1 MMKNKINLFLL
12 SLGLSVNAA
21 TFILTQYINLSDFL
35 KGGLFGIG
43 IGLMLMLSQEKTNC
57 LKSFSRIFI
66 RKKLYA

>member
-12 SLGLSVNAA
+12 SLGLSVNAT

-43 IGLMLMLSQEKTNC
+43 IGLMLMSF
-57 LKSFSRIFI
+57 LKKRQT
-66 RKKLYA
+66 A